1 MKKSIILCIIISLML
16 VGCGKEDKL
25 AASMDCTDVGFIDT
39 EEDAKEEIKKLDRE
53 DHLHWIYNQEKIRQ
67 LISLEQMLEEE
78 TKKVGGQI
86 SCEGDNLQKLMS
98 ALEKG
103 TDTDGEREHVVQ
115 ITVEMED
122 MSDIEDLCGKID
134 DMGYSGLASC
144 PWNEQFVYEGVS
156 FSPLTADF
164 EEDTGNS
171 QLLIFVPGPLLCYP
185 KEYEEILQKLNE
197 NPYYVGRINCYG
209 GAVNKI
215 TMATGEKNTL
225 FEVIQIVLD
234 QQGNVL
240 EILAMTSEEQKV
252 KQIKSDAERDVW
264 IELLTLLTGD
274 KNEAISF
281 VNSYSLRQKK
291 GTVAGKYNWTSH
303 EEYGITMLRIQ

>member
-67 LISLEQMLEEE
+67 LISLVQVLERE
-78 TKKVGGQI
+78 TKKLGGQI
-86 SCEGDNLQKLMS
+86 SGDNLQKLMS
-98 ALEKG
+98 YLEEGKSEEG
-103 TDTDGEREHVVQ
+103 AEIYDFQ
-115 ITVEMED
+115 ITVEMEN
-122 MSDIEDLCGKID
+122 MSDIKALCRKID

-144 PWNEQFVYEGVS
+144 PWYEQFVYEGVS

-281 VNSYSLRQKK
+281 VNSYSLEQKR